1 QSYTSNTVAGTN
13 RLLDGSPATSVPL
26 RSTWG
31 VAQDA
36 AGNIYFADE
45 FENRI
50 RRVGTDGKISTIA
63 GTGESGFSGDN
74 APAFKATLD
83 SPRALRLDGKGSLYI
98 SDYNNNRVRKL
109 VLATGVISLVA
120 GNGAVRASGDNGPA
134 TAAALDPDDIAI
146 DAAGNLYIADY
157 TNNAF
162 AKWTRRPERS
172 ARSRGR
178 LPPDTVAIPAPP
190 TSRTWT
196 VPRESRLMLQ
206 ATCTSA
212 IRTIWW
218 FGKSTKRPA
227 SSLPQLVTASWASA
241 IRG

>member
-134 TAAALDPDDIAI
+134 TAAALDPHDIAI

-157 TNNAF
+157 TNNRIRKVDA
-162 AKWTRRPERS
+162 ATGKITTIAGTS
-172 ARSRGR
+172 TAGYSG
-178 LPPDTVAIPAPP
+178 DTGPANIATLFGPTGISVDASGNVYFCDSNNLVVRKIDQKTGIITTAIGNGFLGFGD
-190 TSRTWT
+190 
-196 VPRESRLMLQ
+196 PR
-206 ATCTSA
+206 
-212 IRTIWW
+212 
-218 FGKSTKRPA
+218 
-227 SSLPQLVTASWASA
+227 
-241 IRG
+241 